1 MTKRAILVLED
12 GSVYEGYAFGAEAN
26 AHGEVVF
33 NTSMMGYQEMLTD
46 PSYAGQIVVPTYPL
60 IGNYGINEQDFES
73 NKIQVRGFVVREECY
88 QPNHY
93 LSNSTLH
100 QYLAESGIPGI
111 SGVDT
116 RAITRKL
123 RSVGV
128 MMGTITSDKTPQEAL
143 EQLKEL
149 PRYGETDFVKQVT
162 TDAPYQWEPELH
174 GETSESLCKIVV
186 LDCGLKYSILRIMHG
201 LGCTMQVVP
210 ATMSADEILSLKP
223 DGILLSPGPG
233 NPELLDYIVDTVKK
247 LIGKKPIMGICMGN
261 QLIARAFGAKTFK
274 LKFGHRGA
282 NHPVRDLSDGRIHI
296 TAQNHGYATD
306 PDSLNGGL
314 EVTHINLNDGTVEGL
329 RHKELPIFSIQYH
342 SEASPGPLDNTY
354 LFGKFIEMVR
364 GGKIASP
371 FNRGGMRGIHA
382 ALQQKPERTCQTT
395 QREYDRRRKASVG
408 ENKDETAKGLPVLQA
423 ETHR

>member
-1 MTKRAILVLED
+1 MAKRAILVLED

-123 RSVGV
+123 RSSGV
-128 MMGTITSDKTPQEAL
+128 MMGTITSDKTPQQAL

-162 TDAPYQWEPELH
+162 TDTPYQWEPRLTE
-174 GETSESLCKIVV
+174 EASQSLCKVIV
-186 LDCGLKYSILRIMHG
+186 LDCGLKYSILRIMRG
-201 LGCTMQVVP
+201 MGCSMRVVP
-210 ATMSADEILSLKP
+210 GTMSADEILNLKP

-233 NPELLDYIVDTVKK
+233 NPEVLDYIVGTVKK

-282 NHPVRDLSDGRIHI
+282 NHPVRDLADGRIHI
-296 TAQNHGYATD
+296 TAQNHGYAVD
-306 PDSLNGGL
+306 PDSLKDGL

-354 LFGKFIEMVR
+354 LFGKFLEMVR
-364 GGKIASP
+364 GDK
-371 FNRGGMRGIHA
+371 
-382 ALQQKPERTCQTT
+382 K
-395 QREYDRRRKASVG
+395 
-408 ENKDETAKGLPVLQA
+408 
-423 ETHR
+423 